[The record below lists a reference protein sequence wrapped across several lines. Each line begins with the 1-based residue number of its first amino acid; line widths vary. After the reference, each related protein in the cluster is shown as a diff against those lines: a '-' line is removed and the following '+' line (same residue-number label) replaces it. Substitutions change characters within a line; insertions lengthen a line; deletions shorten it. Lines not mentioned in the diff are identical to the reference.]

1 MADEEEKEN
10 VTASATHKKPKHCAS
25 LVTDVL
31 LKSGRLEKEDI
42 NSCVKK
48 TLQKAEEVKAEVL
61 QAIYKEYTFDEFLD
75 FSNSTF
81 EMNWNVN
88 NLLTEIQ
95 NVSGRLKSTVE
106 GSLDAA
112 AREHG
117 DLVKHLRET
126 EAIAELLK
134 RLHKI
139 HEALD
144 AFPGELS
151 KAAYYN
157 AAKLVQSVKE
167 LLSDLPKAGQEGR
180 IFIALREEWERQKAQ
195 LTATLE
201 RVWTKSIA
209 WTTPTTASLDNRQG
223 HLKTQ
228 LKLDPTGCSM
238 STVLQA
244 MEVLGILEKRL
255 RAFGKRLVQFIFR
268 PIILFPS
275 LKPQVDKTKQETTTV
290 SFAKESGKKIIDPTL
305 LYSKFSEILVVLR
318 NFFDGSRKEDEEKS
332 KELNVSSSLLFA
344 KLARRSSYSMAFKIK
359 VIAEAEA
366 VENNSE
372 IAREYGLSESMVRRW
387 RRDQATILSGEL
399 KMSAKR
405 ATMGR
410 FTPKYPELDQQ
421 VMEWFSQQRE
431 QGIAVSGLIL
441 RLKAKELSDDPA
453 FKASRGWYEKW
464 KRRHSV
470 SMRTKTTLAQRL
482 PADLEE
488 NIVCFHRFVI
498 AARRRADYPLSR
510 IYNMDETPMRFELP
524 SNRTL
529 EFSGSRTVPVKSCGA
544 EKRSFTVVLAVAA
557 DGAKV
562 PPKVIFKGVR
572 EYVWPDLSETIIAE
586 CLKKSVPTTSAQLE
600 KYQDVIKTTEEFE
613 INLVS
618 LGLVPKGT
626 NNLTSYAKDVG
637 IHFGNKKCQD
647 LLVRARDLMKDDIHN
662 TVLVD
667 SNKDKGVLLSLGDI
681 QKALSDNKKGVKHE
695 PLQRDPTNTLS
706 KFTFCLPSCRI
717 SESTEKLMN
726 LAYKTLIEATQSTPQ
741 CAIQLFYSV
750 RNMFE
755 LYCNVVP
762 TYHQKHLILHILTN
776 LGKVWNGI
784 LPVDI
789 YCQSLGALFDDVLKN
804 IAWEVIQLEDIS
816 TEEAHQL
823 HSLLSILVERGS
835 EIFQNTEEEAS
846 EAVENSWNLCTVV
859 PHWIRYKELIA
870 ILEASLQDIVDR
882 WADGKGPL
890 AHEFT
895 AQEVKG
901 LIRALFQNTDR
912 RAAALDK
919 IKPVQA

>member
-1 MADEEEKEN
+1 MADVEEKEN
-10 VTASATHKKPKHCAS
+10 FIASATHKKPKQSAS

-31 LKSGRLEKEDI
+31 LKSARLEKEDI

-75 FSNSTF
+75 FCNSTF

-95 NVSGRLKSTVE
+95 NVFGRLKSTVE
-106 GSLDAA
+106 GPLDAA
-112 AREHG
+112 AHEHG
-117 DLVKHLRET
+117 DLVKQLRET

-144 AFPGELS
+144 AFPGELN

-180 IFIALREEWERQKAQ
+180 IFIALREEWGRQKAQ

-209 WTTPTTASLDNRQG
+209 WTTPTTASLDNSQG

-238 STVLQA
+238 SNVLQA
-244 MEVLGILEKRL
+244 MEALGILEKRF
-255 RAFGKRLVQFIFR
+255 RVFGKKLVQFIFR
-268 PIILFPS
+268 PITLFPS
-275 LKPQVDKTKQETTTV
+275 LKPQVDKTKQEITTV
-290 SFAKESGKKIIDPTL
+290 SFAKESGKKIIDPAL
-305 LYSKFSEILVVLR
+305 LYSKFSEILVILK
-318 NFFDGSRKEDEEKS
+318 NFFEGSRKEDDEKS
-332 KELNVSSSLLFA
+332 EELNVSSSSLFA
-344 KLARRSSYSMAFKIK
+344 KLG
-359 VIAEAEA
+359 
-366 VENNSE
+366 
-372 IAREYGLSESMVRRW
+372 EYIW
-387 RRDQATILSGEL
+387 
-399 KMSAKR
+399 
-405 ATMGR
+405 
-410 FTPKYPELDQQ
+410 PE
-421 VMEWFSQQRE
+421 
-431 QGIAVSGLIL
+431 
-441 RLKAKELSDDPA
+441 
-453 FKASRGWYEKW
+453 
-464 KRRHSV
+464 
-470 SMRTKTTLAQRL
+470 
-482 PADLEE
+482 
-488 NIVCFHRFVI
+488 
-498 AARRRADYPLSR
+498 
-510 IYNMDETPMRFELP
+510 
-524 SNRTL
+524 
-529 EFSGSRTVPVKSCGA
+529 
-544 EKRSFTVVLAVAA
+544 
-557 DGAKV
+557 
-562 PPKVIFKGVR
+562 
-572 EYVWPDLSETIIAE
+572 LSETIVTE
-586 CLKKSVPTTSAQLE
+586 CLKKSVPNTSAQLE
-600 KYQDVIKTTEEFE
+600 KYQDVIKATEEFE
-613 INLVS
+613 TKLVS
-618 LGLVPKGT
+618 LGLVLEGT
-626 NNLTSYAKDVG
+626 NNLTSHVKDVG

-667 SNKDKGVLLSLGDI
+667 SKKDKAVLQSLGDI
-681 QKALSDNKKGVKHE
+681 KKALSDNKKGVKHE
-695 PLQRDPTNTLS
+695 PLQRDPANTLS

-726 LAYKTLIEATQSTPQ
+726 LAYETLIEATQSTPQ

-762 TYHQKHLILHILTN
+762 TYHQQHLSKLPQLSALHHNNCMYIAHHLLTLGHQFRSKLPEPLNQSVATFVDLVPTIRHMGEKCFLEQLRKQRSNLLEVVQGNKGFANVHEDEKGLQVEKSMKQILHLLTN

-789 YCQSLGALFDDVLKN
+789 YCQALGALFDDVLQN
-804 IAWEVIQLEDIS
+804 IASEVTQMEDIS
-816 TEEAHQL
+816 AEEAHQL

-835 EIFQNTEEEAS
+835 EIFQNVQEANS
-846 EAVENSWNLCTVV
+846 ESAENSWDLCTVV

-890 AHEFT
+890 AHECS
-895 AQEVKG
+895 AQEVRG

-912 RAAALDK
+912 RAAVLAK
-919 IKPVQA
+919 IKPVQT

>member
-1 MADEEEKEN
+1 MADVEEKEN
-10 VTASATHKKPKHCAS
+10 FIASATHKKPKQSAS

-31 LKSGRLEKEDI
+31 LKSARLEKEDI

-75 FSNSTF
+75 FCNSTF

-95 NVSGRLKSTVE
+95 NVFGRLKSTVE
-106 GSLDAA
+106 GPLDAA
-112 AREHG
+112 AHEHG
-117 DLVKHLRET
+117 DLVKQLRET

-144 AFPGELS
+144 AFPGELN

-180 IFIALREEWERQKAQ
+180 IFIALREEWGRQKAQ

-209 WTTPTTASLDNRQG
+209 WTTPTTASLDNSQG

-238 STVLQA
+238 SNVLQA
-244 MEVLGILEKRL
+244 MEALGILEKRF
-255 RAFGKRLVQFIFR
+255 RVFGNKLVQFIFR
-268 PIILFPS
+268 PITLFPS
-275 LKPQVDKTKQETTTV
+275 LKPQVDKTKQEITTV
-290 SFAKESGKKIIDPTL
+290 SFAKESGKKIIDPAL
-305 LYSKFSEILVVLR
+305 LYSKFSEILVILR
-318 NFFDGSRKEDEEKS
+318 NFFEGSRKEDDEKS
-332 KELNVSSSLLFA
+332 EELNVSSSSLFA
-344 KLARRSSYSMAFKIK
+344 KLG
-359 VIAEAEA
+359 
-366 VENNSE
+366 
-372 IAREYGLSESMVRRW
+372 EYIW
-387 RRDQATILSGEL
+387 
-399 KMSAKR
+399 
-405 ATMGR
+405 
-410 FTPKYPELDQQ
+410 PE
-421 VMEWFSQQRE
+421 
-431 QGIAVSGLIL
+431 
-441 RLKAKELSDDPA
+441 
-453 FKASRGWYEKW
+453 
-464 KRRHSV
+464 
-470 SMRTKTTLAQRL
+470 
-482 PADLEE
+482 
-488 NIVCFHRFVI
+488 
-498 AARRRADYPLSR
+498 
-510 IYNMDETPMRFELP
+510 
-524 SNRTL
+524 
-529 EFSGSRTVPVKSCGA
+529 
-544 EKRSFTVVLAVAA
+544 
-557 DGAKV
+557 
-562 PPKVIFKGVR
+562 
-572 EYVWPDLSETIIAE
+572 LSETIITE
-586 CLKKSVPTTSAQLE
+586 CLKKSVPNTSAQLE
-600 KYQDVIKTTEEFE
+600 KYQDVIKATEEFE
-613 INLVS
+613 TKLVS
-618 LGLVPKGT
+618 LGLVPEGT
-626 NNLTSYAKDVG
+626 NNLTSYVKDVG

-667 SNKDKGVLLSLGDI
+667 SKKDKAVLQSLGDI
-681 QKALSDNKKGVKHE
+681 KKALSDNKKGVKHE
-695 PLQRDPTNTLS
+695 PLQRDPANTLS

-726 LAYKTLIEATQSTPQ
+726 LAYETLIEATQSTPQ

-750 RNMFE
+750 RNIFE

-762 TYHQKHLILHILTN
+762 TYHQQHLSKLPQLSALHHNNCMYIAHHLLTLGHQFRSKLPEPLNQSVATFVDLVPTIRHMGEKCFLEQLRKQRSNLLEVVQGNKGFANVHEDEKGLQVEKSMKQILHLLTN

-789 YCQSLGALFDDVLKN
+789 YCQALGALFDDVLQN
-804 IAWEVIQLEDIS
+804 IASEVTQMEDIS
-816 TEEAHQL
+816 AEEAHQL

-835 EIFQNTEEEAS
+835 EIFQNVQEANS
-846 EAVENSWNLCTVV
+846 ESAENSWDLCTVV

-890 AHEFT
+890 AHECS
-895 AQEVKG
+895 AQEVRG

-912 RAAALDK
+912 RAAVLAK
-919 IKPVQA
+919 IKPVQT

>member
-1 MADEEEKEN
+1 M
-10 VTASATHKKPKHCAS
+10 
-25 LVTDVL
+25 
-31 LKSGRLEKEDI
+31 
-42 NSCVKK
+42 
-48 TLQKAEEVKAEVL
+48 
-61 QAIYKEYTFDEFLD
+61 
-75 FSNSTF
+75 
-81 EMNWNVN
+81 
-88 NLLTEIQ
+88 
-95 NVSGRLKSTVE
+95 E
-106 GSLDAA
+106 GPLDAA

-290 SFAKESGKKIIDPTL
+290 SFAKESGKKIIDPSL

-318 NFFDGSRKEDEEKS
+318 NFFDGSRKEDEETS

-344 KLARRSSYSMAFKIK
+344 KL
-359 VIAEAEA
+359 
-366 VENNSE
+366 
-372 IAREYGLSESMVRRW
+372 G
-387 RRDQATILSGEL
+387 
-399 KMSAKR
+399 
-405 ATMGR
+405 
-410 FTPKYPELDQQ
+410 
-421 VMEWFSQQRE
+421 
-431 QGIAVSGLIL
+431 
-441 RLKAKELSDDPA
+441 
-453 FKASRGWYEKW
+453 
-464 KRRHSV
+464 
-470 SMRTKTTLAQRL
+470 
-482 PADLEE
+482 
-488 NIVCFHRFVI
+488 
-498 AARRRADYPLSR
+498 
-510 IYNMDETPMRFELP
+510 
-524 SNRTL
+524 
-529 EFSGSRTVPVKSCGA
+529 
-544 EKRSFTVVLAVAA
+544 
-557 DGAKV
+557 
-562 PPKVIFKGVR
+562 

-695 PLQRDPTNTLS
+695 PLQRDPANTLS

-762 TYHQKHLILHILTN
+762 TYHQKHLSTLPQLSALHHNNCMYIAHHLLTLGHQFRSKLPEPLNQSVATFVDLVPTIRHMGEKCFLEQLRKQRSSLLEVLQSTKGFANVHEDEKGLQVERTMKQILHILTN

-835 EIFQNTEEEAS
+835 EIFQNTEEVAS